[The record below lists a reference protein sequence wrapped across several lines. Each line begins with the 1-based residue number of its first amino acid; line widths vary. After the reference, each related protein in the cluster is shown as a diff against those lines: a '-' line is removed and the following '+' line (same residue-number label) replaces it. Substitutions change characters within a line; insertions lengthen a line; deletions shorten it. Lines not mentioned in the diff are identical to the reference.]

1 MKTGEKTQVTRDRE
15 TRYNTNGITLSFIT
29 WLAARLKVSNATIFD
44 MAMDLLHKE
53 LLESMP
59 DLPPVDVGEYDLDE
73 LIEKTDP
80 QP

>member
-73 LIEKTDP
+73 LIEKTDS
-80 QP
+80 QE